1 MTMSE
6 IVYPPSEL
14 AVVEGQPVL
23 HLSVI
28 RKGVMVGRV
37 FGEGSL
43 YRHSEASF
51 SIRALTYTDVS
62 QIARET
68 LLQVL
73 QRHPTQLRRF
83 CIKSI
88 QVIFRSARSAA
99 SQPTCHLSL
108 CTHCLGSASTTCS
121 NNSKWWLKRAGSA
134 CREEVLAYAEAVHR
148 LRSQAKWQTLECIED
163 LPAPELALKPSR
175 RVQHYM
181 KKLSL
186 FLMPDDQQRMTYH
199 AAARVIQRSWRRYL
213 RSKQASA
220 LFMVMEEL
228 QQAQRFFAGDLA
240 ADVAATETMVTL
252 LTKSMTSRSRRH
264 GELSRASILEV
275 ARSTPGTGME
285 RPQRTAVHGG
295 RPVRPSECRA
305 HGARASIFRSG
316 AAVSWPDG
324 VDHAAPPR
332 QSGLSMVTVDA
343 HVRHQQSEAKGASTS
358 TSCGP

>member
-1 MTMSE
+1 MYLQGGRNDDVGNCLSAFGAGGGGRAASFAPFSYSQGRHGGRRPRFDTRPC
-6 IVYPPSEL
+6 VWRRVTVQALGSEL
-14 AVVEGQPVL
+14 QHSGANIHRCQPNCAGDPIAGASTPSNTASALLYQEHTSDFQVSSQRCLTAYMSPVAL
-23 HLSVI
+23 HSLSGLCVHN
-28 RKGVMVGRV
+28 
-37 FGEGSL
+37 L
-43 YRHSEASF
+43 
-51 SIRALTYTDVS
+51 
-62 QIARET
+62 QQQ
-68 LLQVL
+68 LQV
-73 QRHPTQLRRF
+73 
-83 CIKSI
+83 
-88 QVIFRSARSAA
+88 V
-99 SQPTCHLSL
+99 
-108 CTHCLGSASTTCS
+108 
-121 NNSKWWLKRAGSA
+121 
-134 CREEVLAYAEAVHR
+134 AEAVHR